1 MNRMTIRLI
10 THTSQVWMN
19 NKCNRRNGRCSCATR
34 VRHEKLFLLMHE
46 SVSLWCIAPLQW
58 RVILALITTA
68 PTISVRQYFWRDW
81 RTHYYSASAMHA
93 LITNDL
99 LLQQRR
105 AHDIIKLKYMPHTI
119 PTLCPYGQIENYNA
133 TVPSVNTGVV
143 YLATF
148 CSNLWEFSF
157 KLRHKLKWITDVT
170 AT

>member
-1 MNRMTIRLI
+1 
-10 THTSQVWMN
+10 
-19 NKCNRRNGRCSCATR
+19 
-34 VRHEKLFLLMHE
+34 
-46 SVSLWCIAPLQW
+46 
-58 RVILALITTA
+58 
-68 PTISVRQYFWRDW
+68 
-81 RTHYYSASAMHA
+81 MHA

-157 KLRHKLKWITDVT
+157 KLRHKLK
-170 AT
+170 